1 MTRVSFQEYE
11 FYLHFAYILL
21 HCVSFFGIDVVV
33 VFVGMEYLLQN
44 SSMIKVGKL
53 EYLLKSLWSNLL
65 DIWIFDI
72 LVAN

>member
-1 MTRVSFQEYE
+1 M
-11 FYLHFAYILL
+11 
-21 HCVSFFGIDVVV
+21 FGIDVVV

-53 EYLLKSLWSNLL
+53 EYLLKSLWSNFL

-72 LVAN
+72 LVGINIR